1 MATRLPL
8 VLNGGQTEQLQSGDT
23 LNMPPSGTAGGD
35 LSGTYPNP
43 GVVQVNG
50 AAVPAS
56 KTVIG
61 TDTNSRLV
69 DATSTVC
76 LTGDSRLSNSRTPSG
91 AAGGDLSGTYPNP
104 GVVQVNGAS
113 VPASKT
119 VVGTNSSGQIVD
131 ASSSS
136 PVFVGLTTS
145 ATTKLAGSAFLTD
158 SSHIGTRL
166 DTGNAVIVGYGGL
179 FSTPF
184 GATQIGFQFCV
195 WYDSTGPGWTHVI
208 GTGNSYGGAVIM
220 DGTSGQIT
228 FFSTTDSGANG
239 TAAALVDQLH
249 VTNAGN
255 LTVRSSVT
263 TGAPTG
269 GTAGAWKG
277 GIAVTTTGVVPST
290 TKYIQLDIGGV
301 LYKLVVAA

>member
-23 LNMPPSGTAGGD
+23 LASSPIGPAGGD

-104 GVVQVNGAS
+104 GVVQVHGAS
-113 VPASKT
+113 VPASKA
-119 VVGTNSSGQIVD
+119 VVGTNSLSQIVD

-145 ATTKLAGSAFLTD
+145 ATTTLAGSAFVTD

-166 DTGNAVIVGYGGL
+166 DTGSAPIVGLGGL
-179 FSTPF
+179 FATPSS
-184 GATQIGFQFCV
+184 ATDISFNFCA
-195 WYDSTGPGWTHVI
+195 WYDSTVPRWTHVI
-208 GTGNSYGGAVIM
+208 GTGNSYGGSVTLS
-220 DGTSGQIT
+220 GTSGTIT

-239 TAAALVDQLH
+239 TAATMVDQLH

-263 TGAPTG
+263 TGAPIG
-269 GTAGAWKG
+269 GTAAAWKG
-277 GIAVTTTGVVPST
+277 GIAVTGSGVPST
-290 TKYIQLDIGGV
+290 SKTYIQLDVNGV
-301 LYKLVVAA
+301 LYKLLVST